1 MPTPPAPSN
10 RFAGRA
16 VVITGAASGIGRAT
30 AVRIASEGGRVFALD
45 IADAGGAATAAAI
58 EAAGGRA
65 EAIEADVTDQAQVD
79 SAIAQCAA
87 LGGFDVV
94 VNCAGTA
101 FYGRIGDVS
110 VEQVD
115 NVMDVNFYGTYRV
128 TQAAMTTLLERR
140 GAIVNVASV
149 AALRG
154 VAYLSAYSA
163 TKGAVLGFS
172 RALAVE
178 LGGRHVRV
186 NCVCPG
192 PADTPLADRLVL
204 PLGADAG
211 LVTRSTNLYGR
222 LATADEVAA
231 AIAFL
236 ASPDAAHIT
245 GTVLTV
251 DAGLSA

>member
-10 RFAGRA
+10 RFTGRA
-16 VVITGAASGIGRAT
+16 VVVTGAASGIGRAT
-30 AVRIASEGGRVFALD
+30 AVRIAREGGRVLALD
-45 IADAGGAATAAAI
+45 VADGGGAGTAAEI
-58 EAAGGRA
+58 EAEGGRA
-65 EAIEADVTDQAQVD
+65 EPIEADVTDQAQVD
-79 SAIAQCAA
+79 SAIARCVA
-87 LGGFDVV
+87 LGGFDAL

-101 FYGRIGDVS
+101 VYGHVVDVA
-110 VEQVD
+110 VEQLSGM
-115 NVMDVNFYGTYRV
+115 MDVNFYGTYRV
-128 TQAAMTTLLERR
+128 TQTALPTLLERR

-154 VAYLSAYSA
+154 VAYLSAYSG

-178 LGGRHVRV
+178 IGGRHVRV

-192 PADTPLADRLVL
+192 PVDTPLADRLEL
-204 PLGADAG
+204 PSDADAG
-211 LVTRSTNLYGR
+211 LVGRSANLYGR
-222 LATADEVAA
+222 IATADEVAA